1 MSIKISTFTNV
12 ISNPM
17 NTHNFALDI
26 PGFEDYAI
34 TVQSTTFPSEQF
46 RTTVLYMD
54 GEEVRYP
61 TIPQN
66 SGTWGFNVPET
77 DDGSIGAALNAI
89 KAQMWNQKSGAFT
102 PDISLWRDIT
112 VTCRDLNSV
121 ESFCVVLHGA
131 WLQGHND
138 IQLNKQS
145 VETNFRYDWV
155 VRYQW
160 LEDLNLRGK

>member
-34 TVQSTTFPSEQF
+34 TVQSTTFPSEQL

-66 SGTWGFNVPET
+66 SGTWGFQC
-77 DDGSIGAALNAI
+77 S
-89 KAQMWNQKSGAFT
+89 
-102 PDISLWRDIT
+102 
-112 VTCRDLNSV
+112 
-121 ESFCVVLHGA
+121 
-131 WLQGHND
+131 
-138 IQLNKQS
+138 
-145 VETNFRYDWV
+145 
-155 VRYQW
+155 
-160 LEDLNLRGK
+160 